1 MSLVVNSISIKF
13 CWYCGVAGHACIGS
27 FSLTLGN
34 VWQSL
39 ADSHCWGG
47 VFAGL
52 YNLMLHKTKSQF
64 TGILVPFWT
73 LHIVAKE
80 DSSVSCLYL
89 FSWVPTQFK
98 SVFGWRRDRTE
109 GENLF
114 LLGLERCIDDP
125 ILWSQKLR
133 PLWSYFLNDFYNYGE
148 NTFWDHFLDDEFI
161 YTSYFIF

>member
-1 MSLVVNSISIKF
+1 MSLVVNSIKF
-13 CWYCGVAGHACIGS
+13 CLYCGVAGHACIGS

-52 YNLMLHKTKSQF
+52 YNLMLHKTKSHSLEYWSHF
-64 TGILVPFWT
+64 GLYILLQKKIPRFLVCTFFRGYPHN
-73 LHIVAKE
+73 LRVCLVGEEIE
-80 DSSVSCLYL
+80 ELISS
-89 FSWVPTQFK
+89 WI
-98 SVFGWRRDRTE
+98 
-109 GENLF
+109 GEMH
-114 LLGLERCIDDP
+114 IDDP

-148 NTFWDHFLDDEFI
+148 NTLWDHFLDDEFI